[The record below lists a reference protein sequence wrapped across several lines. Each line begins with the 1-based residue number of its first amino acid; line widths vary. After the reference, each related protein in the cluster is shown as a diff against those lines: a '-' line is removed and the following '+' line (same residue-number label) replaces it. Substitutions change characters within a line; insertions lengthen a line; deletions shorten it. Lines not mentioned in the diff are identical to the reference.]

1 MRNIK
6 YKIMDIIKDML
17 KEGRKWSQGRIYLL
31 WSVLAYYVTLGILL
45 IAGLHKANDGGNDV
59 DVAKFEIIIEALK
72 YGFGQWTIMGSYEEY
87 IKNLHEAADATY
99 EIAEQARSKGLD
111 PKITV
116 EIPRAKDLADRTQK
130 LLEFLPDLL

>member
-45 IAGLHKANDGGNDV
+45 IAGLHKAKDGGNDIDV
-59 DVAKFEIIIEALK
+59 DKFEIIIEALK
-72 YGFGQWTIMGSYEEY
+72 YSMMLFGGYVFGGKFLDVVKV
-87 IKNLHEAADATY
+87 IKGDKN
-99 EIAEQARSKGLD
+99 K
-111 PKITV
+111 
-116 EIPRAKDLADRTQK
+116 KDENQTNG
-130 LLEFLPDLL
+130 EPI